1 MFICFFFIFYG
12 HLFVQHFQAIVIVP
26 FLCVCGTDRK
36 RKDNYFILL
45 DFEEDLRRKFNYF

>member
-1 MFICFFFIFYG
+1 MFICFFFVFYG
-12 HLFVQHFQAIVIVP
+12 HLFEQHFQAIVIVP